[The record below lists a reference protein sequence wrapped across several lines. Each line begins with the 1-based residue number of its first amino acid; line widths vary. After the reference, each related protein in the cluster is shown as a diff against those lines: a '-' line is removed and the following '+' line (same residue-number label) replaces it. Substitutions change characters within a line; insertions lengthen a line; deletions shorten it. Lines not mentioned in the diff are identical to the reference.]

1 MSTNYQE
8 HLMLHDPELPARWRG
23 DIERHQCPICQGW
36 GSASL
41 IADVTGITADLTLGQ
56 RWACDSCWT
65 EWQRQ
70 QLPLSDGDTF
80 VTHEEWFCRFC
91 ELTGRDGGNRDAFLG
106 RQYALEAD
114 RLRGVL
120 SRYASDSAEATEA
133 QARLVLVLA
142 RSAFPGSWD
151 TLDIT
156 ADGTDAATLLKLAP
170 APLPQTVGKWG
181 DGPRYDWSKLPALNI
196 ALDTIELADEYETE
210 ICDGINEQHRAD
222 ADDRG
227 DYLYEQMKD
236 RRMGL

>member
-8 HLMLHDPELPARWRG
+8 HLLLHDPELPARWRG

-36 GSASL
+36 TSASL

-80 VTHEEWFCRFC
+80 VTHEEWFVRFC

-120 SRYASDSAEATEA
+120 SRYAVDSSEATEA
-133 QARLVLVLA
+133 QARLDLVLA
-142 RSAFPGSWD
+142 RSAFPGTWD
-151 TLDIT
+151 KLNIT
-156 ADGTDAATLLKLAP
+156 ADGTDAATLSNVPHGTDVECDGVIYVIEDGDFSLATSTP
-170 APLPQTVGKWG
+170 GAFVVTARH
-181 DGPRYDWSKLPALNI
+181 PRYIWQTWSIHAS
-196 ALDTIELADEYETE
+196 
-210 ICDGINEQHRAD
+210 
-222 ADDRG
+222 
-227 DYLYEQMKD
+227 
-236 RRMGL
+236 